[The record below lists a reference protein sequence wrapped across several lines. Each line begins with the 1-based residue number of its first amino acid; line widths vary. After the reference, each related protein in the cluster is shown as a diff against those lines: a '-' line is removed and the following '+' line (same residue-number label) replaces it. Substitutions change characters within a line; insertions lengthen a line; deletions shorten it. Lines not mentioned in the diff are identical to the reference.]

1 MRNKAFFAG
10 VGVRAVYKGEAVMF
24 TRFAL
29 VPLALAAT
37 LTGAAAAEFYVV
49 QDTATKRCQIVEQR
63 PTSIA
68 MVVVGDA
75 RVYGS
80 RGEAETAMRSVEVC
94 KSGDTGAAGPTKD
107 QPK

>member
-1 MRNKAFFAG
+1 MS
-10 VGVRAVYKGEAVMF
+10 

-37 LTGAAAAEFYVV
+37 LTCAAAAEFYVV

-63 PTSIA
+63 PTSITV
-68 MVVVGDA
+68 VVVGDA
-75 RVYGS
+75 RVYAS
-80 RGEAETAMRSVEVC
+80 RGDAENAMKTVEVC
-94 KSGDTGAAGPTKD
+94 KSGDTGAAGPTTE